1 MDAFTSTS
9 VPLAGA
15 LCVVG
20 VVAMAIG
27 IRRDDESRR
36 LQLLGGAA
44 LVAGVLGLFTAP
56 VWVQLAVFVVG
67 TVAGWLLSWRWRSL
81 LAEGNTL
88 PTGAG
93 AVRLVGMHGEVID
106 TIPPGDDARGWND
119 TLSGDRPA
127 VHAGDRDPTSAVG
140 RVRVEGETWRAQS
153 RDGTEIATGTTVTVV
168 RVRGTRLVVALKSD
182 TDETAPTGSD
192 DAQPARPSD
201 DKEP

>member
-1 MDAFTSTS
+1 MDALTSTS

-20 VVAMAIG
+20 VVAAAFG
-27 IRRDDESRR
+27 IRQGDESRR
-36 LQLLGGAA
+36 WQLLGAAA
-44 LVAGVLGLFTAP
+44 LVAGVLGLFAAP
-56 VWVQLAVFVVG
+56 VWIQLGVFLVG

-93 AVRLVGMHGEVID
+93 AVRLVGMRGEVID
-106 TIPPGDDARGWND
+106 TIPPGDGARGWND

-153 RDGTEIATGTTVTVV
+153 RDGTGIDMGTTVTVV
-168 RVRGTRLVVALKSD
+168 RVRGTRLVVAPA
-182 TDETAPTGSD
+182 DEPGD
-192 DAQPARPSD
+192 ARPPSTGTTRPAPPRD
-201 DKEP
+201 D